1 MPRFNAIEGLRAW
14 LAWGVVAW
22 HVVQFTGLARDTGP
36 MTWFPAIGDSAV
48 MVFVAISGFVIAG
61 LVTGKAEPYPQYLT
75 RRVFRIFPVYFVILA
90 IAFLALPYGVW
101 AEDHAPWAADPL
113 FYYDDVLHG
122 HVDTIGGRPLQ
133 QAFLHLTLMQGVMP
147 DSLWPNTSTAIL
159 GPAWSLS
166 LEWQFYLLAPAF
178 VWLVAHPRFR
188 MVTVAAA
195 GLMGVAWHFELFGE
209 YLAPSFLPAA
219 AFVFLIGIASRLS
232 FDRIRA
238 MAIGPELIP
247 LLLALGVIYRDALWL
262 AIWGAMILY
271 LARAEAWRSPA
282 GQPHALAAIMD
293 RLFASPPATYLGAR
307 SYSVYLVH
315 MPVMMLVA
323 WVVTDK
329 LALAETPA
337 RILIGAGTVL
347 VTLLASDL
355 LYRFVERPMIA
366 LGARLAGRRPAA
378 IQAAE

>member
-1 MPRFNAIEGLRAW
+1 
-14 LAWGVVAW
+14 
-22 HVVQFTGLARDTGP
+22 
-36 MTWFPAIGDSAV
+36 
-48 MVFVAISGFVIAG
+48 
-61 LVTGKAEPYPQYLT
+61 
-75 RRVFRIFPVYFVILA
+75 
-90 IAFLALPYGVW
+90 
-101 AEDHAPWAADPL
+101 
-113 FYYDDVLHG
+113 
-122 HVDTIGGRPLQ
+122 
-133 QAFLHLTLMQGVMP
+133 
-147 DSLWPNTSTAIL
+147 
-159 GPAWSLS
+159 
-166 LEWQFYLLAPAF
+166 
-178 VWLVAHPRFR
+178 